1 MTRKSGLKYFVPRK
15 RVTIYHSCYA
25 LGHYRTLCVQQS
37 IRVCELG
44 ECCIALSAS
53 SAVAGANSRGEIL
66 IIFRVE
72 RSRGGGRIREGRA
85 ANAMSMISM
94 QQALMRG

>member
-1 MTRKSGLKYFVPRK
+1 M
-15 RVTIYHSCYA
+15 CE
-25 LGHYRTLCVQQS
+25 
-37 IRVCELG
+37 VCELG

-53 SAVAGANSRGEIL
+53 SAVAGANSRGDGGEIL

-72 RSRGGGRIREGRA
+72 RSRGGERIREGRA